1 MPSEK
6 NSQSND
12 LEGIELENE
21 EDFFEANMDNE
32 EEEHRTVFEK
42 EEDFF
47 ENNMN
52 NSEHRTGVLEELEN
66 ESDFFE

>member
-47 ENNMN
+47 E
-52 NSEHRTGVLEELEN
+52 
-66 ESDFFE
+66 